1 MPSRSVRLETRPI
14 EPTDILTM
22 ATFEITIDDE
32 KIQELLQGDR
42 GMAALLEP
50 ILNQILQAE
59 MTDHLSAG
67 PEERTDDRQG
77 YRNGSYERQLTT
89 RVGTL
94 ELEVPRDR
102 KGEFQ
107 TALFQRY
114 QRSEKALVLAL
125 MQMVVQGVST
135 RRVKEITTELCGRQ
149 FSKSTVSRLTGELDE
164 QVKAW
169 SSRSLQEKSY
179 PFLVL
184 DAMHLKVR
192 RQGARPSRWPRSTT
206 VMLAVGINEAGQ
218 REILGLETA
227 FGETAEGWRRFIGQ
241 LKSRGLSGV
250 EVATS
255 DAHEGLVQALR
266 EGFPGLIWQR
276 CQAHFRRNVIDQTPS
291 SYRDRMHQML
301 DQLLEASSQSDMQR
315 RFEDISG
322 EIEEK
327 APAALEVLTGGLFD
341 ATAVLAL
348 PGKYRRRLRTT
359 NMVERFIQEIR
370 RREKVIRIF
379 PNIDSVERLVGA
391 LCAETHEDGNLGFPR
406 STGRRYL
413 TMDAFFEWK
422 AAHQTRELE
431 AEEPTATAPVAA

>member
-1 MPSRSVRLETRPI
+1 
-14 EPTDILTM
+14 M

-32 KIQELLQGDR
+32 KIQELLHGDR

-59 MTDHLSAG
+59 MTDHLGAG

-77 YRNGSYERQLTT
+77 YRNGSYQRQLTT
-89 RVGTL
+89 RVGRL

-102 KGEFQ
+102 DGTFQ

-135 RRVKEITTELCGRQ
+135 RRVKEITTELCGRE

-164 QVKAW
+164 QVDAW
-169 SSRSLQEKSY
+169 ASRSLEKQNY

-192 RQGARPSRWPRSTT
+192 RQGAVRSTT
-206 VMLAVGINEAGQ
+206 VMLAVGINEEGQ

-227 FGETAEGWRRFIGQ
+227 FGETTEGWRRFIGQ

-255 DAHEGLVQALR
+255 DAHVGLVQALR
-266 EGFPGLIWQR
+266 EAFPGLIWQR

-291 SYRDRMHQML
+291 GYRDRMHQIL
-301 DQLLEASSQSDMQR
+301 DQLLEAPSQSDMQR
-315 RFEDISG
+315 RLEEVSE
-322 EIEEK
+322 EIEEN
-327 APAALEVLTGGLFD
+327 APAALEVLEDGLFD

-359 NMVERFIQEIR
+359 NMLERFIEEIR

-391 LCAETHEDGNLGFPR
+391 LCAETHEEW

-413 TMDAFFEWK
+413 KMEEFLKWQAGQKTGEPDSEELPEP
-422 AAHQTRELE
+422 AAV
-431 AEEPTATAPVAA
+431 VA